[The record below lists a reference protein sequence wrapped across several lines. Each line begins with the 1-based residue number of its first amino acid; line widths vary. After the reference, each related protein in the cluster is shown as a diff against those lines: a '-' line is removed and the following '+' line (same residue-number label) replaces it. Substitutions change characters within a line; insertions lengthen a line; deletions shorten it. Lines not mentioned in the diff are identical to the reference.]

1 MSPTSFVY
9 STQSFFEI
17 VPEPRSTSR
26 TVGRHSSA
34 PSRPRR
40 RDSPAVWKYAL
51 SLFRRTRWPLPGRA
65 ARLARPRRPCGSREP
80 AMTTADPAIP
90 APGRLRTYASFV
102 RFEHTLFSLP
112 LILAGVFSVA
122 GEAMPATRWLLV
134 ALAAVGARTAA
145 MTLNRVI
152 DRRHDARNP
161 RTSTRELPAGRMKL
175 AEAVGLLIVSAAVYV
190 AACAALGPWYLS
202 VSVVPFAVFAAYPYL
217 KRFTPL
223 CHAGVGLALAL
234 APLAGFAAAHPSLAH
249 SGPAIALAVFALCWV
264 TGFDIIYATL
274 DEASDRA
281 NGIHSMVVWLG
292 RVRALRVSWALHVV
306 AMASLAWGAWSIAAA
321 GSTPASGWL
330 TLAVVGFGGTVTL
343 LWLEQRWA
351 EDVNLAFFK
360 TNVAVGFV
368 VLVTVLAARMAS
380 GGF

>member
-1 MSPTSFVY
+1 
-9 STQSFFEI
+9 
-17 VPEPRSTSR
+17 
-26 TVGRHSSA
+26 
-34 PSRPRR
+34 
-40 RDSPAVWKYAL
+40 
-51 SLFRRTRWPLPGRA
+51 
-65 ARLARPRRPCGSREP
+65 
-80 AMTTADPAIP
+80 MTTADPAIP

-112 LILAGVFSVA
+112 LILAGVFSVV
-122 GEAMPATRWLLV
+122 GQAMPAARWALV
-134 ALAAVGARTAA
+134 AVAAVGARTAA

-152 DRRHDARNP
+152 DRHHDARNP
-161 RTSTRELPAGRMKL
+161 RTRTRELPAGRMKL
-175 AEAVGLLIVSAAVYV
+175 AEAVLLLAVSIAVYV

-202 VSVVPFAVFAAYPYL
+202 VSAVPFAVFAAYPYL

-223 CHAGVGLALAL
+223 CHAGVGAALAL
-234 APLAGFAAAHPSLAH
+234 APLAGFAAAHPALEGSAPAL
-249 SGPAIALAVFALCWV
+249 AIAAFALCWV

-292 RVRALRVSWALHVV
+292 RARALRVSWALHVV
-306 AMASLAWGAWSIAAA
+306 AMASLAWGVWTIATSRAAPAPLWLALTAA
-321 GSTPASGWL
+321 GFA
-330 TLAVVGFGGTVTL
+330 GTVAL

-360 TNVAVGFV
+360 TNVAVGFL
-368 VLVTVLAARMAS
+368 VLATVLAARMAS